1 MNMVSLRGLLISG
14 LLCSMLLFSLVLPQ
28 RQLTGPQLTSYETA
42 LLAAP
47 QPAPVIV
54 GWGGS
59 RLEESS
65 TFDESL
71 PSIVFLG
78 EQASNQELQIL
89 KLSLLGFNAIRVS
102 FESTCTSRQ
111 EMGPYDAGNLERSIA
126 IAEHYSFWIIVDYH
140 GYDDLVS
147 TAGADCWLG
156 FWGPVVQQFK
166 GRYDKLIWEPLNE
179 PTGFGDDVPHLSA
192 QYQRWVDQARSLGD
206 THWIVAQNVCSYGCG
221 LSNWADG
228 FPTVSDPEGKIFISL
243 HSYMGYP
250 YVSPWDLA
258 TAEDYAMQYYQAV
271 LDGSVRTGWP
281 VLNTEGGADELCDN
295 CAPDEVLT
303 GSAGYATT
311 TLHFIQALTNHYDS
325 NTPQRINW
333 VWWTMGSWTNT
344 PGAGLFGSLADDG
357 WGSLL
362 QYQRV
367 DVPTMAVTFSWQP
380 TMPVAGE
387 PVIFAASASGGSPPY
402 SYSWDFGDGT
412 TGSGESAGH
421 TYSQNGTYAVQV
433 TATDSL
439 GSSATAQSMII
450 IGGPSVGNI
459 PPVLTVPGLQV
470 IDEGVVLTFTI
481 SAFDPDGPVTIS
493 TIGSISGSSFDPP
506 TGAFSWTPSESQG
519 PGDFSI
525 TFRAEDGGGGLDL
538 DPVSIHVD
546 EVNSSPQLAVPGPRS
561 VKTGDTI
568 SFTVTANDF
577 DIPQNSILFSATG
590 LAAGMSL
597 GATTGIFRFTPDE
610 SQAGQGFTVVF
621 TATDNGGPPRST
633 SQSETFNVQSS
644 STPGDCTLCFSEL
657 TPVSLLLIGGAIGI
671 SMSVGAYAIKRRGHK
686 RVSPSSS

>member
-1 MNMVSLRGLLISG
+1 MRVLSLRGLLAPV
-14 LLCSMLLFSLVLPQ
+14 LLCSLLLFSVVLAQHQP
-28 RQLTGPQLTSYETA
+28 TSPQLTSHETA

-78 EQASNQELQIL
+78 EQASNQELQVL

-111 EMGPYDAGNLERSIA
+111 EMGPYDAGNLERSIS

-140 GYDDLVS
+140 GYDDLAS
-147 TAGADCWLG
+147 AAGTDCWLG

-166 GRYDKLIWEPLNE
+166 GRYGGLIWEPLNE
-179 PTGFGDDVPHLSA
+179 PTGFGDDVPHLST
-192 QYQRWVDQARSLGD
+192 QYQRWIDQARSLAD
-206 THWIVAQNVCSYGCG
+206 THWIVVQNVCSYGCG

-228 FPTVSDPEGKIFISL
+228 FPTVSDPEGKILISL

-271 LDGSVRTGWP
+271 LDGSARTGWP

-303 GSAGYATT
+303 GSAGYTTT
-311 TLHFIQALTNHYDS
+311 TLHFIQTLTNHYDS
-325 NTPQRINW
+325 NIPRINW

-344 PGAGLFGSLADDG
+344 PGAGLYGSLASDG

-367 DVPTMAVTFSWQP
+367 GVPTMSVTFSWQP
-380 TMPVAGE
+380 IMPVEGE
-387 PVIFAASASGGSPPY
+387 LVTFTASANGGSPPY
-402 SYSWDFGDGT
+402 SYAWDFGDT
-412 TGSGESAGH
+412 ATGSGESVGH
-421 TYSQNGTYAVQV
+421 TYSQNGTYLVQV

-459 PPVLTVPGLQV
+459 PPVLTVPAPQNA
-470 IDEGVVLTFTI
+470 DEGIVITFTV
-481 SAFDPDGPVTIS
+481 SAFDPDGPATIS
-493 TIGSISGSSFDPP
+493 TIGSIPGASFDPG
-506 TGAFSWTPSESQG
+506 TGVFSWTPGESQG
-519 PGDFSI
+519 SYDFPI
-525 TFRAEDGGGGLDL
+525 TFRAEDGAGGIDL
-538 DPVSIHVD
+538 YPVSIHIN
-546 EVNSSPQLAVPGPRS
+546 EVNSPPQLAVPGARS
-561 VKTGDTI
+561 VKSGDAI

-577 DIPQNSILFSATG
+577 DIPQNSVLFSASG

-597 GATTGIFRFTPDE
+597 GSTTGIFRFAPDE

-633 SQSETFNVQSS
+633 SQSETFNVQGS

-657 TPVSLLLIGGAIGI
+657 TPVWLLLIGGAIGI
-671 SMSVGAYAIKRRGHK
+671 SMSVGAYAITRRGHK
-686 RVSPSSS
+686 RVYA